1 MINQKG
7 NTSDKIKIIQRAE
20 ILSEIILNMRLSQM
34 KDSNIISSLTKL
46 KITLD
51 DFFSVVRLKKE
62 IGGKE

>member
-1 MINQKG
+1 
-7 NTSDKIKIIQRAE
+7 
-20 ILSEIILNMRLSQM
+20 M